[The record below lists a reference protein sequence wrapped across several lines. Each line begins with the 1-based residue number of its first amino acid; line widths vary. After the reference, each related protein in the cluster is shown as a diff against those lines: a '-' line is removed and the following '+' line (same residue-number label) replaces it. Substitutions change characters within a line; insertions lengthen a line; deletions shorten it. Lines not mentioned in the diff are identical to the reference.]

1 MKGLIGKKLG
11 MTQLFSEKG
20 ERLPVTVLSLGPC
33 VVVRTRTKEKDG
45 YEAVQIGWLEIKP
58 AKLRQSERKLLE
70 KAGLR
75 SVKYLREIRVDKS
88 GIYSVG
94 QELDVE
100 IFKVGEK
107 VDVVGTSKGK
117 GFAGGMKRWNFHGGP
132 ASHGSMT
139 HRQPASAGST
149 CAAKVI
155 KGKKMPGRLGGVRRT
170 VQGLEIVKVDRDKNL
185 LVVRGNVPGSA
196 NSLVIVSESVKENSN
211 FPDRAVR

>member
-33 VVVRTRTKEKDG
+33 VVVRTRTKAKDG
-45 YEAVQIGWLEIKP
+45 YEAVQIGWLSVKP
-58 AKLRQSERKLLE
+58 EKLRRPERKLLE
-70 KAGLR
+70 KAGVR
-75 SVKYLREIRVDKS
+75 AVKCLRELRVDES
-88 GIYSVG
+88 ALYSVG
-94 QELDVE
+94 QEIDVE

-117 GFAGGMKRWNFHGGP
+117 GFAGGMKRWNFNGGP

-139 HRQPASAGST
+139 HRQPASGGST

-155 KGKKMPGRLGGVRRT
+155 KGKRGPGRLGGVRRT
-170 VQGLEIVKVDRDKNL
+170 AQGLEIVKVDRDKNL